1 MDVTNNTSLDNAVAQ
16 LLNPSPEEQ
25 VKEEKLEQETLE
37 EETQE
42 VTTEEVDE
50 EVEAE
55 VEEDTEVETEEDE
68 GDVEVG
74 DSDEEEEESE
84 AQEMTNE
91 GDLHTVKVDGE
102 EYEVNLEEL
111 KKGYQLEQNYTKR
124 VQKLQ
129 EESKEIDNLKT
140 NLNAER
146 QQYLQLMEL
155 AATNQMAEV
164 NKAKELLGTIDKE
177 ADPVSYVKQQLRV
190 QEIEDNLRQSVAG
203 FQQAKAQADKQHQEQ
218 RAKIVHQEQEKLSSL
233 IPEWVSPD
241 FQKAVVDYAKAQG
254 YSDSDLSN
262 VISARDVSV
271 INKARLYDELVS
283 KKATVKKKR
292 QPVVKKKVKASSPAT
307 AQTRKARA
315 VKEQRQ
321 KLKRSGKVTDA
332 ASAILSLTS

>member
-190 QEIEDNLRQSVAG
+190 QDIEDNLRQSVAG

-241 FQKAVVDYAKAQG
+241 FQKSVIDYAKEQG

>member
-1 MDVTNNTSLDNAVAQ
+1 M
-16 LLNPSPEEQ
+16 
-25 VKEEKLEQETLE
+25 
-37 EETQE
+37 
-42 VTTEEVDE
+42 
-50 EVEAE
+50 
-55 VEEDTEVETEEDE
+55 
-68 GDVEVG
+68 G
-74 DSDEEEEESE
+74 DSDEVEEESE
-84 AQEMTNE
+84 AQEMTTE
-91 GDLHTVKVDGE
+91 SDLYTVKVDGE

-129 EESKEIDNLKT
+129 DESKELDTLKT

-203 FQQAKAQADKQHQEQ
+203 FQQAKAQADQQHQEQ

-241 FQKAVVDYAKAQG
+241 FQKSVIDYAKEQG

-315 VKEQRQ
+315 VKEQRP
-321 KLKRSGKVTDA
+321 KLKRSGKMTDA

>member
-1 MDVTNNTSLDNAVAQ
+1 MDVNNNHTLNEAVAK
-16 LLNPSPEEQ
+16 LLNPSEEEQ
-25 VKEEKLEQETLE
+25 VKEETLEQETLE

-42 VTTEEVDE
+42 VTTENEDE
-50 EVEAE
+50 EVEVE
-55 VEEDTEVETEEDE
+55 VEEDTEVETEEDD

-74 DSDEEEEESE
+74 DSDEVEEESE
-84 AQEMTNE
+84 AQEMTNQS
-91 GDLHTVKVDGE
+91 DLYTVKVDGE

-129 EESKEIDNLKT
+129 EESKDLDNLKT

-164 NKAKELLGTIDKE
+164 NKAKELLGAIDKE
-177 ADPVSYVKQQLRV
+177 ADPVAYVKQQLRV

-203 FQQAKAQADKQHQEQ
+203 FQQAKAQADKQRQEEH
-218 RAKIVHQEQEKLSSL
+218 AKIVHQEQEKLSSL

-254 YSDSDLSN
+254 YSDADLSN

-292 QPVVKKKVKASSPAT
+292 QPVVKKKVKSKTPAS

-321 KLKRSGKVTDA
+321 KLQSSGKVTDA